1 MLINYFLLWYY
12 SMELLKFLSTFYYIF
27 RIYFF
32 HHLKIFILFLF
43 FKKILPYFILE
54 LQIFIKIH
62 LGQYYFLLNPIT
74 LFTNSFAKIHSIPRL
89 LLIVIINQTKKK
101 KHQLF
106 KEIEIILYRYHLYA
120 TQPML
125 FYHFEPIALIFN

>member
-1 MLINYFLLWYY
+1 
-12 SMELLKFLSTFYYIF
+12 MELLKFLSTFYYIF
-27 RIYFF
+27 RI
-32 HHLKIFILFLF
+32 HFILFLF

-101 KHQLF
+101 KTP
-106 KEIEIILYRYHLYA
+106 IIQRNRNYTVPLS
-120 TQPML
+120 
-125 FYHFEPIALIFN
+125 PICYSTNVILPL